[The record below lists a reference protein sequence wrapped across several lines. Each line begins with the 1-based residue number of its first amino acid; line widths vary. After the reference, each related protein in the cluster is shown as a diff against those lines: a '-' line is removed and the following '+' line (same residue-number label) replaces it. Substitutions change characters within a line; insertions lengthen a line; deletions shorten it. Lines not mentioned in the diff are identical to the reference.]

1 MKMIDGSGKEA
12 QISIAQRR
20 GGLIWSAMLNNDS
33 KDQVLCVYVCVCR
46 ALSTQRHIYSVC
58 PPDNSHSSRH
68 TVLLEL
74 WAECWTKCPEP
85 ALRGLVKGFW
95 TLTHTCTLPQV
106 IKGILRGRHLYIT
119 TYDSSVRLWKSL
131 SDQTADVFCEW
142 LWNNA
147 SLL

>member
-1 MKMIDGSGKEA
+1 MIDGSGKEA

-20 GGLIWSAMLNNDS
+20 GGLIWSVMLDNDS
-33 KDQVLCVYVCVCR
+33 KDKVLCVYVCVCR

-74 WAECWTKCPEP
+74 WAEWLNKMSWTCVWGALWRVFEP
-85 ALRGLVKGFW
+85 
-95 TLTHTCTLPQV
+95 LTHTCALSQV
-106 IKGILRGRHLYIT
+106 IKGILRGRHLYVT
-119 TYDSSVRLWKSL
+119 TYDTSVRLWKSL
-131 SDQTADVFCEW
+131 SDQTADVFCKW